1 MILVVLGVVA
11 VVLLTVNIEDLRQ
24 ASSTGAAIIAPA
36 QSSSGEYKAARA
48 KGGVRYTG
56 RYVNGTREEV
66 DTPRI
71 LLNVQAVGK
80 RVGTRIYPLLAD
92 EAREGPA
99 GVQRNN
105 ARNLDV
111 ECLEGVSTNSSEQ
124 QGRWPAGCCS
134 GGSLEVGVS
143 SQVKMLLIDRGAPFF
158 RGSRQLT
165 LRSLTCCTVFLYH
178 RRFVSVCMQSTSYI
192 LSFRMVLFYLV
203 TTGWTFDI
211 SFCENQSIS
220 SINRSNP
227 LSTRF
232 SLTEYGDEQADAGR
246 DDCRTSLPRPN
257 SQARRRTGK
266 YSAFLFS

>member
-1 MILVVLGVVA
+1 MTSGMNNKYFVRASKVVILVVLGVVA

-165 LRSLTCCTVFLYH
+165 LRSLTCTVF
-178 RRFVSVCMQSTSYI
+178 FVPS
-192 LSFRMVLFYLV
+192 
-203 TTGWTFDI
+203 
-211 SFCENQSIS
+211 
-220 SINRSNP
+220 P
-227 LSTRF
+227 LC
-232 SLTEYGDEQADAGR
+232 LGMYAEYVVHPF
-246 DDCRTSLPRPN
+246 LPN
-257 SQARRRTGK
+257 G
-266 YSAFLFS
+266 AFLPCDNGLDF